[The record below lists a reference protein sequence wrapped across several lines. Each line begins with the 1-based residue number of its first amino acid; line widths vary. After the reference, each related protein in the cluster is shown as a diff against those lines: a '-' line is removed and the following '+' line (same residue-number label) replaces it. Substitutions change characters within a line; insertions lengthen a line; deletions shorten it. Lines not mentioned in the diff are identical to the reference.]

1 MALPGAFAGAVGF
14 AATDAAWRPARGRLT
29 GTV

>member
-1 MALPGAFAGAVGF
+1 MALPGGFAGAVGS
-14 AATDAAWRPARGRLT
+14 AATDAAWPPVRGRLT

>member
-1 MALPGAFAGAVGF
+1 MALPGGFAGTGGS
-14 AATDAAWRPARGRLT
+14 AATDAARLPVRGRLT